1 MASWT
6 STQGQQSEIQIE
18 NRTTTFRCQVFQHTF
33 AHEGRP
39 IPLDWS
45 YWLNSGR
52 RDGLVLFGRLAEIW
66 GNFVHSNCI
75 TQAQRFV
82 TGALQLYPDH
92 TENLLRSFWMRSWGI
107 KSGCFSQNININCQ
121 LHQPTIKMDYFSS
134 QARTKMFIRQ
144 RTW

>member
-1 MASWT
+1 MASWI
-6 STQGQQSEIQIE
+6 STQGQQSEIQVE
-18 NRTTTFRCQVFQHTF
+18 NFTNSFLCQVFQHTF
-33 AHEGRP
+33 EHEGGP
-39 IPLDWS
+39 IPFDWS
-45 YWLNSGR
+45 YRLNSG
-52 RDGLVLFGRLAEIW
+52 DGLVLFSRLAELW
-66 GNFVHSNCI
+66 GNFDQTNCI

-121 LHQPTIKMDYFSS
+121 LHQPTIKMDDFSP